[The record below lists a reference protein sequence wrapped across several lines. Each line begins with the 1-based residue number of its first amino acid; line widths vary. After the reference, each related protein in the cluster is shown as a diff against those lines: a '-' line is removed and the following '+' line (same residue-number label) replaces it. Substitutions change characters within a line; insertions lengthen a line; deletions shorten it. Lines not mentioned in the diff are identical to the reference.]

1 MVLLPIIIVIKNDGT
16 KCVCTI
22 MQHKFTKKYSF
33 VNITKGHIC
42 TCEFDTQEEALKDLY
57 NKYNNKEI
65 VQYIL
70 YNVPVAIVEKAVE
83 KVVDSI
89 EDREDRE
96 DRNECIQNYNYQ

>member
-1 MVLLPIIIVIKNDGT
+1 MKTTTVKFCEVQIMALLPVIIVTKNDGT

-42 TCEFDTQEEALKDLY
+42 SCEFNTQEEAIEDLY

-65 VQYIL
+65 AQYIL
-70 YNVPVAIVEKAVE
+70 YSVPIAIIEKAIE

-89 EDREDRE
+89 L
-96 DRNECIQNYNYQ
+96 Q